1 MKRRALLLAFV
12 LGVAIGAAGILFLDM
27 RMRATYRRVLQS
39 NFLVEQDLLAARTA
53 RQGDQLHSMVYRWNA
68 VDASSEEGF
77 RIFRADPEIDNGF
90 FLPFMLL
97 GLRYIIA
104 PVDPSDV
111 ELVLVKDSSAGSSR
125 ALSNESVPRRRPRS
139 NGGVLKTS
147 SGAEPSKRF
156 TESLMR
162 FLRSRTLTL
171 PSKPRSL
178 YSTARARLRP
188 DDDDLGTEDS
198 VAGISIRC
206 VYSRLQRTALRAAAE
221 PLGRLDGRSEKPET
235 ANG

>member
-111 ELVLVKDSSAGSSR
+111 ELVLVKDSSAGSSHC
-125 ALSNESVPRRRPRS
+125 APYAVA
-139 NGGVLKTS
+139 S
-147 SGAEPSKRF
+147 SPVHSCA
-156 TESLMR
+156 
-162 FLRSRTLTL
+162 
-171 PSKPRSL
+171 
-178 YSTARARLRP
+178 
-188 DDDDLGTEDS
+188 
-198 VAGISIRC
+198 V
-206 VYSRLQRTALRAAAE
+206 
-221 PLGRLDGRSEKPET
+221 
-235 ANG
+235 N

>member
-39 NFLVEQDLLAARTA
+39 NCLVEQDLLAARTA

-104 PVDPSDV
+104 PVDPSGRGARV
-111 ELVLVKDSSAGSSR
+111 SEGLERGKLAR
-125 ALSNESVPRRRPRS
+125 ALERIGASTAAEEQWRRAQDLLRRRTLEEVHRVVDA
-139 NGGVLKTS
+139 VLEIENSDVAKQAEVVALDRQS
-147 SGAEPSKRF
+147 PPASGR
-156 TESLMR
+156 R
-162 FLRSRTLTL
+162 
-171 PSKPRSL
+171 
-178 YSTARARLRP
+178 
-188 DDDDLGTEDS
+188 
-198 VAGISIRC
+198 
-206 VYSRLQRTALRAAAE
+206 
-221 PLGRLDGRSEKPET
+221 
-235 ANG
+235 